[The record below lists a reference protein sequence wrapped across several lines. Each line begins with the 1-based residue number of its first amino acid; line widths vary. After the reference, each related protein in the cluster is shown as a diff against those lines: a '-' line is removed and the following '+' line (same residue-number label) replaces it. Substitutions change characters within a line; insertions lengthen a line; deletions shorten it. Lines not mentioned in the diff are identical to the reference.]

1 MWEIGDEL
9 CALRRDVYLVH
20 QVVLAAIEVEWHRG
34 LGLCKIR
41 AVKHVV
47 AAHEPSLLDVP
58 SLFGIRDGCSFIQI
72 CSLPDRSS
80 TWTA

>member
-1 MWEIGDEL
+1 MRELGDEL
-9 CALRRDVYLVH
+9 CALSRDVYLVH

-47 AAHEPSLLDVP
+47 AAHEPSLLDVR
-58 SLFGIRDGCSFIQI
+58 SLFGLRDGCPLIQI
-72 CSLPDRSS
+72 CSLPNRPS
-80 TWTA
+80 TWTF